1 MRFTSSSSYVYL
13 SYVYVMLAE
22 MVARET
28 GFENITQSP
37 FEPAQFLELI
47 L

>member
-1 MRFTSSSSYVYL
+1 
-13 SYVYVMLAE
+13 MLAE

-28 GFENITQSP
+28 GFENIMQPP
-37 FEPAQFLELI
+37 FEPAQFLELV